1 VIVNIGDLRKAAR
14 RRLPR
19 FLFDF
24 VDGGAHAENT
34 LRWNE
39 EAFERW
45 RFRHRVLVDVTRRTL
60 ATTVLGAEQK
70 LPLVLAPTGFT
81 GMLWPRGEI
90 EAARAAEA
98 AGIPLCLSTASIG
111 SMEEVKAATV
121 APFWFQLYVTKDR
134 GIAREFV
141 ARAEAAGCS
150 VLALTVDIAGRVN
163 RERDTRNGFAL
174 RNAVGLASWI
184 DMSLH
189 PRWSLAMLLG
199 PRARFGN
206 FNAIAAA
213 GASLRSQA
221 AFLQRNS
228 DYSLSWKDLD
238 WIRGLW
244 KGKLVVKGICAA
256 EDAARAAAA
265 GADGLVVSNHGGRQ
279 LDGDMPAI
287 AALPAVVEAVRRH
300 GERVEVLLDSG
311 IRRGHDVVKALAL
324 GAKACL
330 IGRAFLYG
338 LATAGRAGVAKALA
352 ILTEEIDST
361 LAHIGI
367 TDLRELAKRREEFL
381 VETFPRP

>member
-1 VIVNIGDLRKAAR
+1 MIVNIGDLRRAAR

-39 EAFERW
+39 EAFLRW
-45 RFRHRVLVDVTRRTL
+45 RFRHRVLVDVTRRSL

-81 GMLWPRGEI
+81 GMLWPRGEV

-98 AGIPLCLSTASIG
+98 AGIPLCLSTASIS
-111 SMEEVKAATV
+111 SMEEVKAATS

-134 GIAREFV
+134 GIAEELV
-141 ARAEAAGCS
+141 ARADAAGCP

-163 RERDTRNGFAL
+163 RERDTRNNFAL
-174 RNAVGLASWI
+174 RNAVGFASWV
-184 DMSLH
+184 DMVLH
-189 PRWSLAMLLG
+189 PRWSLAMLRG
-199 PRARFGN
+199 PRPRFGN
-206 FNAIAAA
+206 FSAIPGA
-213 GASLRSQA
+213 GTSLTSQA

-228 DYSLSWKDLD
+228 DYSLDWKDLD

-244 KGKLVVKGICAA
+244 KRKLVVKGICAA
-256 EDAARAAAA
+256 EDAARAADA
-265 GADGLVVSNHGGRQ
+265 GADGIVVSNHGGRQ
-279 LDGDMPAI
+279 LDGDIPTI
-287 AALPAVVEAVRRH
+287 AALPAVVEAVRARH
-300 GERVEVLLDSG
+300 GDRVEVLLDSG

-338 LATAGRAGVAKALA
+338 LAAAGGAGVAKALA

-361 LAHIGI
+361 LAHIGV
-367 TDLRELAKRREEFL
+367 TEVRELEKRREEFL
-381 VETFPRP
+381 VKAWA